1 MIRPEDDFERLAL
14 ALRRAP
20 EPPPAAL
27 DRALDRALAAYDA
40 LPPEAAPAPSPPP
53 AQPQLSRLW
62 QALQR
67 PGGMA
72 GAALVAGLA
81 VVAVGPALRDPA
93 PAPVPMAAPPAAGPE
108 MAAPQAPQPALRKA
122 APSGAAPESA
132 DSMATGL
139 AALDAW
145 QALAAAL
152 DSGTPP
158 DPAEVNAADLA
169 LDLID
174 PAPVAAV
181 LLPSPFADLPLL
193 ALRPPGAPGPAAAT
207 GRTGWSLHPQAE
219 GLADPRPALRF
230 AGGAAGV
237 ALALQA
243 EGFPLAPALT
253 LAEGAAR
260 AEDAAHLALLRRW
273 AAFGK

>member
-40 LPPEAAPAPSPPP
+40 LQPEVAPAPP
-53 AQPQLSRLW
+53 AQPLLTRLW

-108 MAAPQAPQPALRKA
+108 MAAPLAATQPALRKA

-132 DSMATGL
+132 DSMATSL
-139 AALDAW
+139 AAPDAW

-169 LDLID
+169 LVLID

-181 LLPSPFADLPLL
+181 LLPSPFADLPVL
-193 ALRPPGAPGPAAAT
+193 ALRPPGTPGPAAAT

-219 GLADPRPALRF
+219 GPADPRPALRF
-230 AGGAAGV
+230 VGGAAGV

>member
-27 DRALDRALAAYDA
+27 DLALDRALAAYDA
-40 LPPEAAPAPSPPP
+40 LPSEAAPAPPEPPL
-53 AQPQLSRLW
+53 LSRLW

-72 GAALVAGLA
+72 GAALVAGMA

-93 PAPVPMAAPPAAGPE
+93 PAPVPMAAPPAAEPE
-108 MAAPQAPQPALRKA
+108 MAAPLAAPQPALRKA

-132 DSMATGL
+132 DSMATSL
-139 AALDAW
+139 AAPDAW

-169 LDLID
+169 LVLID

-181 LLPSPFADLPLL
+181 LLPSPFADLPVL
-193 ALRPPGAPGPAAAT
+193 ALRPPGAPGPAAAV

-219 GLADPRPALRF
+219 GPADPRPALRF
-230 AGGAAGV
+230 VGGAAGV

-253 LAEGAAR
+253 LAESAAR
-260 AEDAAHLALLRRW
+260 AEDAAHLDLLRRW

>member
-40 LPPEAAPAPSPPP
+40 LPPEPAPAAPA
-53 AQPQLSRLW
+53 QPLLSRLW

-93 PAPVPMAAPPAAGPE
+93 PEPVPMAAPPTAEPE
-108 MAAPQAPQPALRKA
+108 MAAPLAAPQPALRKA

-132 DSMATGL
+132 DAMATGL
-139 AALDAW
+139 AAPDAW

-181 LLPSPFADLPLL
+181 LLPSPFADLPVL
-193 ALRPPGAPGPAAAT
+193 ALRPPGATGPAAAI
-207 GRTGWSLHPQAE
+207 GRMGWSLNPQAE

-243 EGFPLAPALT
+243 EGFPLAPALA
-253 LAEGAAR
+253 LAESAAR
-260 AEDAAHLALLRRW
+260 AENAENLALLRRW